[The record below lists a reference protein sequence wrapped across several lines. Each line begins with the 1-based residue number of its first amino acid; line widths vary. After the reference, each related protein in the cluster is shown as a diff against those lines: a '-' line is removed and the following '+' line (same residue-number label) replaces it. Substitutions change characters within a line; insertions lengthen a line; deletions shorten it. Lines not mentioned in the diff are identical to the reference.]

1 MVSMK
6 YFFSLSGDHWQRPFP
21 ARGVRKNI
29 DVESFQKRKR
39 KKEVGLE
46 HRACKETVFFSSAA
60 SAKSKKQTCGY

>member
-39 KKEVGLE
+39 KKEVGLK
-46 HRACKETVFFSSAA
+46 HRACKETVFSSA
-60 SAKSKKQTCGY
+60 KCKKKTCGY